1 MKSFPSHFDA
11 VVIYH
16 NDASEVNFIKD
27 EVERYKDAP
36 IKAFIGKEAYD
47 RAGEFHAVAFTHG
60 QQAELLAHLQSQYA
74 SLEVVIK
81 QAFQSFDKDGSG
93 FIDLNE
99 L

>member
-1 MKSFPSHFDA
+1 VKHLPSHFDA

-60 QQAELLAHLQSQYA
+60 QQAELLSHLHAQYA
-74 SLEVVIK
+74 TLEEVIK
-81 QAFQSFDKDGSG
+81 KAFQSFDKDGSG
-93 FIDLNE
+93 FIDIQE